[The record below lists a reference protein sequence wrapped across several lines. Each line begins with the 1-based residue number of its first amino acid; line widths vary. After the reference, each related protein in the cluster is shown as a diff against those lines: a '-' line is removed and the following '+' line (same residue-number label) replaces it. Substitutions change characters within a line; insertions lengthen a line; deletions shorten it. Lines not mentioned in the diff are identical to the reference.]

1 MGDGPPTLWEWFA
14 RNWQTGRVG
23 SISDLLGDHLLMSLV
38 PIVAGLVLALPLGLA
53 SVRWRWLYQ
62 PTSGVFNVIYALPSL
77 PVFMLLISVT
87 GLSPVTV
94 IIPLTFYA
102 MAVLIPAVVDGLGSV
117 PDHVRQ
123 SAVAMGFTPLRRLVQ
138 VELPIAAPVVLGRAA
153 RGRRLQHQPGERG
166 RADRPGRPR
175 HALHQ
180 GLPEPVPAAGHRRD
194 RADRPA
200 GAGRRRAAGPVPAAA
215 HPVGTGEGDVVT
227 WLTDFF
233 GDPARW
239 SGPDGIP
246 VRLLEHLEFSVLALV
261 LAMLIAIP
269 LGLLIGHTGRGGVVV
284 VVSANLARALP
295 TLGILVLFVLLLGT
309 ASIWPVIIPL
319 VLLAVPPIL
328 VNTFEGIR
336 GVDPELRDAA
346 YGMGLRGGQVLGRVL
361 VPVALPLILLGLR
374 LSAIQVVATTTVAAY
389 TGLGGLGRF
398 IIDGFATQDYSSV
411 VGGSVLIVLFAL
423 VVQLAFM
430 LTQRVTVSPG
440 VSQRL
445 KIR

>member
-1 MGDGPPTLWEWFA
+1 M
-14 RNWQTGRVG
+14 
-23 SISDLLGDHLLMSLV
+23 
-38 PIVAGLVLALPLGLA
+38 
-53 SVRWRWLYQ
+53 
-62 PTSGVFNVIYALPSL
+62 
-77 PVFMLLISVT
+77 
-87 GLSPVTV
+87 
-94 IIPLTFYA
+94 
-102 MAVLIPAVVDGLGSV
+102 
-117 PDHVRQ
+117 
-123 SAVAMGFTPLRRLVQ
+123 
-138 VELPIAAPVVLGRAA
+138 
-153 RGRRLQHQPGERG
+153 
-166 RADRPGRPR
+166 
-175 HALHQ
+175 
-180 GLPEPVPAAGHRRD
+180 
-194 RADRPA
+194 
-200 GAGRRRAAGPVPAAA
+200 
-215 HPVGTGEGDVVT
+215 T

-246 VRLLEHLEFSVLALV
+246 VRMLEHLEFSVLALV

-398 IIDGFATQDYSSV
+398 MIDGFATQDYSSV